1 MRGKLQY
8 QIVKISSIP
17 LSSRDWTV
25 FIMLQSVDGEDL
37 KLTQA
42 TQVVLSLFSSIKE
55 DLGME
60 VNITE
65 VTRFGKNFP
74 QLYIYPLSPI
84 TYYYW

>member
-8 QIVKISSIP
+8 QIVKTSSIP

-25 FIMLQSVDGEDL
+25 FITLQSVDGEDL
-37 KLTQA
+37 KLIQA
-42 TQVVLSLFSSIKE
+42 TEVVLSLFSSIKE

-74 QLYIYPLSPI
+74 QPLTTTGRVSVHFLL
-84 TYYYW
+84 